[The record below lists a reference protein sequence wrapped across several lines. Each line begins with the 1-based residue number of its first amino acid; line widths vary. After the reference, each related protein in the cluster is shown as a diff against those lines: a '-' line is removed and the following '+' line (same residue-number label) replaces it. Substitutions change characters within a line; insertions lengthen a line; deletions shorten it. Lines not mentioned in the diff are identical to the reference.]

1 MSQIEIDR
9 VLSQIRALRQRAVA
23 HDGPSVGGL
32 TPGARATSSV
42 AANNVVSFDAVLR
55 NGLDAVNRADT
66 QARESVTAFER
77 GAPGVD
83 LARVMIDMQK
93 ASVSFRG
100 AVEVRNRV
108 VAAYQDVMNMP
119 I

>member
-1 MSQIEIDR
+1 MSQVEIDR
-9 VLSQIRALRQRAVA
+9 VVAQIRALRQRAVGA
-23 HDGPSVGGL
+23 DSQSVDSL
-32 TPGARATSSV
+32 THATSGSFSSV
-42 AANNVVSFDAVLR
+42 LK
-55 NGLDAVNRADT
+55 NGLDAVSAAEQTARAS
-66 QARESVTAFER
+66 AAAFER

-83 LARVMIDMQK
+83 LASVMIDMQK
-93 ASVSFRG
+93 ANVGFRA

>member
-66 QARESVTAFER
+66 QARGSVTAFSTAATEN
-77 GAPGVD
+77 
-83 LARVMIDMQK
+83 
-93 ASVSFRG
+93 ASI
-100 AVEVRNRV
+100 VRSQPTISPRRSRTL
-108 VAAYQDVMNMP
+108 MN
-119 I
+119 